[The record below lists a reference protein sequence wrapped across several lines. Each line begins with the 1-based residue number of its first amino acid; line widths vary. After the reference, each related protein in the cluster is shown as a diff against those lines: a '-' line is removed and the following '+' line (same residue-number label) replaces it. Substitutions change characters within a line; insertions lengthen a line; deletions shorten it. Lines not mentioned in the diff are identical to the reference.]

1 MLVFA
6 LENSRK
12 FGEKIAEELDI
23 VLSDHEEREFED
35 GEHKSRPLRNVRNRD
50 VFIIQSLHGGRHG
63 SVNDMLCRLLFFV
76 GAVKDA
82 SAKSISV
89 VVPYLCYARKDRRT
103 KPRDPV
109 TIRYVAQLFEAVGID
124 RIVNID
130 VHNLQAFQNAFR
142 CITEHLE
149 AKNIFA
155 AYFLEK
161 LEGKE
166 IAVMSPDFGG
176 VKRADEFRKVL
187 ERHSGKPVPLII
199 MEKMRSGGIISGE
212 TIVGDV
218 KGKNVIIIDDLIA
231 SGSTMLRAA
240 KACHKLGAHSVYA
253 VATHASFSSQAG
265 EILIDDAIEE
275 IVVSDSIP
283 LKLSNKKLQQKI
295 KVLGVAPLFAEAIR
309 RIQTGG
315 SLVDLLKDE

>member
-6 LENSRK
+6 LENSRE
-12 FGEKIAEELDI
+12 FGEKIAGELDI
-23 VLSDHEEREFED
+23 ALSDHEEREFED
-35 GEHKSRPLRNVRNRD
+35 GEHKSRPLVNVRNQD
-50 VFIIQSLHGGRHG
+50 VFIIQSLHGGRQG

-76 GAVKDA
+76 AAVKDA

-103 KPRDPV
+103 KARDPV

-155 AYFLEK
+155 GYFLEK
-161 LEGKE
+161 FRDKE

-176 VKRADEFRKVL
+176 VKRADDFRKIL
-187 ERHSGKPVPLII
+187 EKHSGKSLPLII
-199 MEKMRSGGIISGE
+199 MEKMRSKGVISGDA
-212 TIVGDV
+212 IVGDV

-240 KACHKLGAHSVYA
+240 KACLNLGADAVYA
-253 VATHASFSSQAG
+253 VATHASFSSRAG
-265 EILIDDAIEE
+265 EILSDDAIRE
-275 IVVSDSIP
+275 IVISDSIP
-283 LKLSNKKLQQKI
+283 LKLPHSKLQQKI
-295 KVLGVAPLFAEAIR
+295 KVLSVAPLFAEAIK
-309 RIQTGG
+309 RIHAGG

>member
-6 LENSRK
+6 LENSRG
-12 FGEKIAEELDI
+12 FGEKIARELDI

-35 GEHKSRPLRNVRNRD
+35 GEHKSRPLVNVRNQD
-50 VFIIQSLHGGRHG
+50 VFIIQSLHGGKHG

-76 GAVKDA
+76 GAVRDA
-82 SAKSISV
+82 SSKSISV

-142 CITEHLE
+142 CKTEHLE

-155 AYFLEK
+155 GYFLEK
-161 LEGKE
+161 LDGKE

-176 VKRADEFRKVL
+176 VKRADEFRKIL
-187 ERHSGKPVPLII
+187 ARHSGKSLPLII
-199 MEKMRSGGIISGE
+199 MEKIRSGGILRGE
-212 TIVGDV
+212 TIVGEV

-240 KACHKLGAHSVYA
+240 QACLKLGAHSVYA
-253 VATHASFSSQAG
+253 AATHASFSSQAR
-265 EILIDDAIEE
+265 EILVDDALEE
-275 IVVSDSIP
+275 IVVSDTIP
-283 LKLSNKKLQQKI
+283 LHLSNRKLQQKI
-295 KVLGVAPLFAEAIR
+295 KILGVAPLFAEAIK

>member
-6 LENSRK
+6 LENSRN
-12 FGEKIAEELDI
+12 FGEKIARELDI

-35 GEHKSRPLRNVRNRD
+35 GEHKTRPLVNLRNQD
-50 VFIIQSLHGGRHG
+50 VFIIQSLHGGKHG
-63 SVNDMLCRLLFFV
+63 SVNDMLCRLLFFI

-82 SAKSISV
+82 SAKSITV
-89 VVPYLCYARKDRRT
+89 IVPYLCYARKDRRT

-109 TIRYVAQLFEAVGID
+109 TTRYVAQLFEAVGID

-142 CITEHLE
+142 CKTEHLE

-161 LEGKE
+161 LRGKD

-176 VKRADEFRKVL
+176 VKRADEFRKIL
-187 ERHSGKPVPLII
+187 EKYSGKPLPLVI
-199 MEKMRSGGIISGE
+199 MEKMRSGGILSGE

-240 KACHKLGAHSVYA
+240 RGCLTQGATA
-253 VATHASFSSQAG
+253 VFAAATHAAFSSKAK
-265 EILIDDAIEE
+265 EVLIDDAFEE
-275 IVVSDSIP
+275 IVVSDTIP
-283 LKLSNKKLQQKI
+283 FQLSDKDLREKLKILS
-295 KVLGVAPLFAEAIR
+295 VAPLFAEAIK
-309 RIQTGG
+309 RIQSGG

>member
-1 MLVFA
+1 MVVFA
-6 LENSRK
+6 LENSRE
-12 FGEKIAEELDI
+12 FGEKVAQDLGLT
-23 VLSDHEEREFED
+23 LSAHEEREFED
-35 GEHKSRPLRNVRNRD
+35 GEHKSRPLENVRNQD
-50 VFIIQSLHGGRHG
+50 VFIIQSLHGGGQG

-109 TIRYVAQLFEAVGID
+109 TIRYVAQLFEAMGID

-142 CITEHLE
+142 CKTEHLE

-155 AYFLEK
+155 AYFHEK
-161 LEGKE
+161 LKGEE

-187 ERHSGKPVPLII
+187 ERHSGKNLPLLI
-199 MEKMRSGGIISGE
+199 MEKMRSKGVISGE
-212 TIVGDV
+212 TIVGQA

-240 KACHKLGAHSVYA
+240 KACLNLGAHSVYA
-253 VATHASFSSQAG
+253 VATHACFSSKAS
-265 EILIDDAIEE
+265 EILIDDAFEQ
-275 IVVSDSIP
+275 IVISDSIP
-283 LKLSNKKLQQKI
+283 LNFTQSKLQRKI
-295 KVLGVAPLFAEAIR
+295 KVLSVAPLFAEAIK

>member
-12 FGEKIAEELDI
+12 FGEKVVQELDI
-23 VLSDHEEREFED
+23 FLSDHEEREFED
-35 GEHKSRPLRNVRNRD
+35 GEHKSRPLVNVRNQD
-50 VFIIQSLHGGRHG
+50 VFIIQSLHGGKHG
-63 SVNDMLCRLLFFV
+63 SANDMLCRLLFFV

-82 SAKSISV
+82 SAKSISL

-142 CITEHLE
+142 CKTEHLE

-155 AYFLEK
+155 RYFLEK
-161 LEGKE
+161 LAGKE

-176 VKRADEFRKVL
+176 VKRADEFRKIL
-187 ERHSGKPVPLII
+187 EKHSGKTIPLVI
-199 MEKMRSGGIISGE
+199 MEKMRSGGVVSGE

-240 KACHKLGAHSVYA
+240 QGCLKLGANA
-253 VATHASFSSQAG
+253 VFAAATHASFSSQAK
-265 EILIDDAIEE
+265 EILIDDALEE
-275 IVVSDSIP
+275 IVVSDTIP
-283 LKLSNKKLQQKI
+283 LQLSGNELKQKV
-295 KVLGVAPLFAEAIR
+295 KVVEVAPLFAEAIK
-309 RIQTGG
+309 RIHTGG